1 MYFEE
6 QHIPELFYMK
16 HRHDSEDDYID
27 YEKIILDKSL
37 SPFLYNN
44 DRMNFFLKSS
54 QRLISILFDN
64 VNIIKNFK
72 NYMVDKYYYK
82 HKS

>member
-6 QHIPELFYMK
+6 QNIPELFYMK

-27 YEKIILDKSL
+27 YEKMILDKSL

>member
-1 MYFEE
+1 MYYEE
-6 QHIPELFYMK
+6 QSIPELYYMK

-27 YEKIILDKSL
+27 YEKMILDKSL

-44 DRMNFFLKSS
+44 DRMNYFLKSS

>member
-27 YEKIILDKSL
+27 YEKMILDKSL

-64 VNIIKNFK
+64 VNIQT
-72 NYMVDKYYYK
+72 
-82 HKS
+82 

>member
-1 MYFEE
+1 
-6 QHIPELFYMK
+6 MK

-27 YEKIILDKSL
+27 YEKMILDKSL

-44 DRMNFFLKSS
+44 DRMNYFLKSS

-72 NYMVDKYYYK
+72 NYMVDKYHYK
-82 HKS
+82 QNG

>member
-6 QHIPELFYMK
+6 QHIPELYYMK

-27 YEKIILDKSL
+27 YEKMILDKSL

-44 DRMNFFLKSS
+44 DRMNYFLKSS

-64 VNIIKNFK
+64 VNIIKNLK

>member
-27 YEKIILDKSL
+27 YEKMILDKSL